1 MASAHPRR
9 AVNYFRGRN
18 RRANATPAILW
29 LFLLLVG
36 IVTLRNGR
44 IPDLSQSLT
53 LALFAGL
60 IVGAGLVLPE
70 LVTLMLVGLLIA
82 AALRVPQVAPFL
94 DSVQARVA
102 ALTNT
107 RT

>member
-9 AVNYFRGRN
+9 AVNYFRGRQ

-36 IVTLRNGR
+36 IVTLRNGA
-44 IPDLSQSLT
+44 IPSLAQGLT

-60 IVGAGLVLPE
+60 IVAAGLVLPE
-70 LVTLMLVGLLIA
+70 LVTLLLVGLLIA
-82 AALRVPQVAPFL
+82 AVLRVPQVAPFL
-94 DSVQARVA
+94 DRVQGAVGN
-102 ALTNT
+102 LTNT
-107 RT
+107 N